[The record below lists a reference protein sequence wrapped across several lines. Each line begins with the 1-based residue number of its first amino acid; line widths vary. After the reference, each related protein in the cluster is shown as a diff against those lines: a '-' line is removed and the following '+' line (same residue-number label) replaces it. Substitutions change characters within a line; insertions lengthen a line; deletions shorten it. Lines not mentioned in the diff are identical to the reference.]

1 MSCDFSRR
9 TSVCRIRIRKEI
21 KIILFSRIY
30 KFFEKT
36 EEITVIIL
44 LSAMVI
50 NVTLGVFCRYV
61 LNSSLSWTEELA
73 RYFMVW
79 FAFIGMAL
87 AFKDESHVSVTFIVS
102 KLPSYFRHIIKL
114 FVYALILFFLI
125 TLFVQ
130 SISLLKIINI
140 QHSPSMQLP
149 MVYPYFSV
157 TVGALLMTIEVIKL
171 MYFLSKDIKRN
182 M

>member
-1 MSCDFSRR
+1 MPYVSNRR
-9 TSVCRIRIRKEI
+9 ASVYRIRTRKEI
-21 KIILFSRIY
+21 KIILFSKIY
-30 KFFEKT
+30 NFIEKS
-36 EEITVIIL
+36 EEIIVVIL

-50 NVTLGVFCRYV
+50 NVTLGVFCRYI

-79 FAFIGMAL
+79 FAFVGMAL

-102 KLPSYFRHIIKL
+102 KFSLYFRHIIKL
-114 FVYALILFFLI
+114 IVYALILFFLI

-130 SISLLKIINI
+130 SINLLKIINI
-140 QHSPSMQLP
+140 QNSPSMQLP

-157 TVGALLMTIEVIKL
+157 TVGALLMMIEVIKL
-171 MYFLSKDIKRN
+171 VYFLLKDVKK
-182 M
+182 

>member
-1 MSCDFSRR
+1 
-9 TSVCRIRIRKEI
+9 
-21 KIILFSRIY
+21 LFSKIY
-30 KFFEKT
+30 NFIEKT
-36 EEITVIIL
+36 EEIIVVIL
-44 LSAMVI
+44 LAAMVT

-79 FAFIGMAL
+79 FAYIGMAL
-87 AFKDESHVSVTFIVS
+87 AFKDGSHVSVTFFVS
-102 KLPSYFRHIIKL
+102 KVPLYFRHIIKL
-114 FVYALILFFLI
+114 IVYALILFFLI

-140 QHSPSMQLP
+140 QNSPSMQLP

-157 TVGALLMTIEVIKL
+157 TVGALLMMIEVIKL
-171 MYFLSKDIKRN
+171 MYFLLKDIKK
-182 M
+182 